1 MTIECYSYII
11 ENHTIYVLEV
21 PFSNNRPHII
31 KQHKNIQNFI
41 SMRKSTSTR
50 PVDKFDLDLMY
61 SEKNNLVV
69 PPYRL
74 DLHIFQNLSKYLL
87 IVSQTGVVL

>member
-1 MTIECYSYII
+1 M
-11 ENHTIYVLEV
+11 
-21 PFSNNRPHII
+21 PFSNKKPPII
-31 KQHKNIQNFI
+31 KEHKNIQNFI
-41 SMRKSTSTR
+41 PMRKSTSTR

-74 DLHIFQNLSKYLL
+74 DLHISEPLKISFNSKSKYK
-87 IVSQTGVVL
+87 